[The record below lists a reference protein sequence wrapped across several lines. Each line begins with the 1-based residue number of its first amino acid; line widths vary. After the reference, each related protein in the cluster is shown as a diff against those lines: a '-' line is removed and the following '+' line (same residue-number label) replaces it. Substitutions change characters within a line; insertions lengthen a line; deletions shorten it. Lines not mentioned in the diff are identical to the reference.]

1 MYTNIVCGIVLLAL
15 VAGYNMT
22 IPQDNPIR
30 EHHCYDMCWDT
41 NQYSMHYRSHNRHP
55 GTTNANM
62 TYSTFVGLDKDGN
75 LGQWSKAFER
85 SIGDFL
91 PILTLPS

>member
-1 MYTNIVCGIVLLAL
+1 MYINIVFGIVLLAL

-41 NQYSMHYRSHNRHP
+41 N
-55 GTTNANM
+55 
-62 TYSTFVGLDKDGN
+62 STHALLEPQPTHRATPTF
-75 LGQWSKAFER
+75 
-85 SIGDFL
+85 
-91 PILTLPS
+91 